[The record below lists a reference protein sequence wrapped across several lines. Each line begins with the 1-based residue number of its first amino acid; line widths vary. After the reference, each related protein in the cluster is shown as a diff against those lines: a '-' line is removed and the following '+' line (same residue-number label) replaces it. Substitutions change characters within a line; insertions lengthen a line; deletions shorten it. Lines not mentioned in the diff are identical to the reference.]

1 MTFDL
6 CMAVVSHV
14 LDENSENFHRH
25 HNKDNDDDHGDHDDH
40 DHHQHHHDDHDDDHG
55 DHDDPDHDH
64 DNGHDDEGGDIS
76 FHVSSELQD
85 SDSTLSLLDLM
96 VGRQLLSYGDLGLW
110 DLSEEHDG
118 LTMGSSCSDAAC
130 RVLCTYGDYHHRNS
144 DSGHDDEGGDTS
156 LHVSSEVQDSDVTLS
171 LLDLMVGR
179 QLLLYGDLGLWDL
192 PEEHDG
198 LTMGSSCSKHDDL
211 GGEGCPKHDTTR
223 ITLYG
228 ACLFF
233 PRVGYVVIVGLC
245 WVFFL

>member
-1 MTFDL
+1 MTFDQ

-40 DHHQHHHDDHDDDHG
+40 DHHQHHHDDHDDVHG

-96 VGRQLLSYGDLGLW
+96 VGRQLLPYGDLGLW

-118 LTMGSSCSDAAC
+118 LTMGSSCS
-130 RVLCTYGDYHHRNS
+130 
-144 DSGHDDEGGDTS
+144 
-156 LHVSSEVQDSDVTLS
+156 
-171 LLDLMVGR
+171 
-179 QLLLYGDLGLWDL
+179 
-192 PEEHDG
+192 
-198 LTMGSSCSKHDDL
+198 KHDD
-211 GGEGCPKHDTTR
+211 
-223 ITLYG
+223 
-228 ACLFF
+228 
-233 PRVGYVVIVGLC
+233 
-245 WVFFL
+245 